1 MDFVS
6 KDKHIV
12 IHPECGPAGV
22 TTTNLA
28 ETNLQGLSRE
38 THANEIIRTCLKNE
52 PAEVDHW
59 CAVALQTQMCKCQ
72 IHLLFHMD
80 CQVELDLHQNQH
92 ARTKNLTG
100 VQFVLWDGRPAF

>member
-1 MDFVS
+1 MRLLTFRASPDS
-6 KDKHIV
+6 
-12 IHPECGPAGV
+12 
-22 TTTNLA
+22 
-28 ETNLQGLSRE
+28 
-38 THANEIIRTCLKNE
+38 THANEITGTCLKNE